1 MNYTALASSPLALLH
16 YSLPESFQR
25 TRYMKRMSVGPHS
38 ERALFIEEHN

>member
-1 MNYTALASSPLALLH
+1 MNYTALANTPLAPLY

-25 TRYMKRMSVGPHS
+25 TCNTKRMSVGPHS